1 MMTIIQKDSTLG
13 LRLRRLA
20 APLIL
25 AATGLAQAQTADNAT
40 TPGDWSF
47 TLAPYLWAAGIE
59 GEVATLPNLPPSEMD
74 MSFSDIL
81 DDLKFAGMIAGRARN
96 GRFAIAGDL
105 QYVKTT
111 ADGETP
117 GPLYG
122 DTELT
127 SKSFLL
133 SALGEYI
140 VAEQGNNAFSVLG
153 GARFWSVDTR
163 LDLDG
168 ELLPSRS
175 TSDSET
181 WLDPMIGVKGN
192 FDLNDR
198 WFLTGWSYLGGFGVG
213 SDLMADVF
221 GGLGYR
227 FSRPGLSTAI
237 GYRWMK
243 VDYED
248 GDFLYDVEQQGIMAG
263 MIFRF

>member
-1 MMTIIQKDSTLG
+1 MITTIQRSPAWG
-13 LRLRRLA
+13 HRWRRFA

-25 AATGLAQAQTADNAT
+25 AFAGFAQAQTLDNAAA
-40 TPGDWSF
+40 PGAWAF
-47 TLAPYLWAAGIE
+47 TVSPYLWAAGIK
-59 GEVATLPNLPPSEMD
+59 GQAATLPNLPPSEVNE
-74 MSFSDIL
+74 SFSDIW
-81 DDLKFAGMIAGRARN
+81 DDLKFAGMIVGRARN

-105 QYVKTT
+105 QYVETT

-140 VAEQGNNAFSVLG
+140 IAEQGNSSFGVLG

-163 LDLDG
+163 LELDSG
-168 ELLPSRS
+168 LLPGRS
-175 TSDSET
+175 ISDSET
-181 WLDPMIGVKGN
+181 WLDPMIGVRGN
-192 FDLNDR
+192 LDLNDR
-198 WFLTGWSYLGGFGVG
+198 WFLTGWGFLGGFGVG

-227 FSRPGLSTAI
+227 FSRPGLSTVI